1 MRQYVLTDDD
11 MKALVEGLEL
21 AKLRAL
27 EFEGD
32 AAVKQKVSDAHRA
45 MYYKVV
51 KWAQDVA
58 GWRN

>member
-45 MYYKVV
+45 MHYNVV